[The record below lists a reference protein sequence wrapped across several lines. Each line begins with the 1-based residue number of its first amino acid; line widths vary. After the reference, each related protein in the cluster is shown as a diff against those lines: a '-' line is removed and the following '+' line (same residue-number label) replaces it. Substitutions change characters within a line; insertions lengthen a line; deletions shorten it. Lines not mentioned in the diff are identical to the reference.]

1 MDFYREKVRR
11 KNIEMWDGFVPQK
24 NEIIEE
30 NKILKWVISN
40 ETYLNKVTKKGNKIS
55 IEENIVLLRKKKE

>member
-1 MDFYREKVRR
+1 
-11 KNIEMWDGFVPQK
+11 MWDGFVPQK